1 MFSLHIGCFSFLS
14 LSRSVPLLLCSAF
27 VLSACSSPDQTSI
40 TPAKTSV
47 TSPSEDANK
56 KLPQMSMTTA
66 IDIFVYANSLRE
78 QCFKLMSETGSMLL
92 QFSGDTVTSLPAA
105 IDGNKQQL
113 KDRLLQQQRKALAV
127 PTELV
132 KRPEFPL
139 NSSADFLT
147 ELEQSVAQCAL
158 SHAGLIEHLLATG
171 EFKQLLSG
179 DSSQK
184 EVAGPYQELLRPQ
197 LETMVK
203 LYDFEFQ
210 EYQNFNTSFSVQSKL
225 VWLMKQVY
233 TTTLA
238 IANSALAD
246 SPAKPQAYFKA
257 ELHNFEVLKTL
268 SKKELT
274 MLSGLEFAASISKG
288 TYLKN
293 KETTKV
299 QPLQRFETIMASFE
313 PDYIELLTELSKD
326 NPNQDTVQKHLMAVI
341 RPLLGNTE
349 ATALLRKQYFY
360 NLATVLGD
368 FKSNK
373 QGSDTKEKS

>member
-1 MFSLHIGCFSFLS
+1 MLGFSYGRFAFFTLA
-14 LSRSVPLLLCSAF
+14 RSVTLLLCSAF
-27 VLSACSSPDQTSI
+27 LLSACSSPSQTSV

-47 TSPSEDANK
+47 NSEPEDTSK
-56 KLPQMSMTTA
+56 KLSQMSMTTA

-78 QCFKLMSETGSMLL
+78 QCFKLQSETGTMLL
-92 QFSGDTVTSLPAA
+92 EFSGDNVASLPAA
-105 IDGNKQQL
+105 IEENKQQL

-127 PTELV
+127 PADLV
-132 KRPEFPL
+132 KRPEFQL
-139 NSSADFLT
+139 SSSAEFLT
-147 ELEQSVAQCAL
+147 EMEQSVAQCAL
-158 SHAGLIEHLLATG
+158 SHAGLLEHLLATG

-179 DSSQK
+179 DIPQ
-184 EVAGPYQELLRPQ
+184 EQAAGRYKELLLPQ
-197 LETMVK
+197 LKTMAT

-225 VWLMKQVY
+225 VWLMKHVY

-238 IANSALAD
+238 IANSTLANEQ
-246 SPAKPQAYFKA
+246 AKPQAYFKA
-257 ELHNFEVLKTL
+257 ELHNFEVLKAL

-299 QPLQRFETIMASFE
+299 QPLKRFETIMASFE

-326 NPNQDTVQKHLMAVI
+326 NPNRDTVQTHLMAVI

-360 NLATVLGD
+360 NLTTVLGD
-368 FKSNK
+368 FKTSK
-373 QGSDTKEKS
+373 AGSKGKE